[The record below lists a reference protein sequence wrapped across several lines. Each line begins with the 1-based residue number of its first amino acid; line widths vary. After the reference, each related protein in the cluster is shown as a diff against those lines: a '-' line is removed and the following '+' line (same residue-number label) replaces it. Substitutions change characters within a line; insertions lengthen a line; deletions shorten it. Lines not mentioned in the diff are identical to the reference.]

1 VSTCLCILLCFLL
14 SGHRGELERFSCCD
28 APPPGAICNRQVDS
42 YHTYLAASGL
52 DTDSCGAGWEALVN
66 DGTGVQAKGA
76 AA

>member
-1 VSTCLCILLCFLL
+1 MSIE
-14 SGHRGELERFSCCD
+14 GGAGGED
-28 APPPGAICNRQVDS
+28 VVMAGTHPGAICNRQVDS
-42 YHTYLAASGL
+42 HHTYLAASGL